1 VRVLTPGLGI
11 WYALMTGAESTL
23 FAELFDADVR
33 YTGMS
38 LVFQFSGIWASG
50 LTSVI
55 LTALVALG
63 GGALWWAGGYLVLTA
78 LISLVAVATMPRF
91 IGSRP
96 AWAADARW

>member
-1 VRVLTPGLGI
+1 
-11 WYALMTGAESTL
+11 MTGAGSTL

-38 LVFQFSGIWASG
+38 LVFQGSGIWASG
-50 LTSVI
+50 LTPVV
-55 LTALVALG
+55 LTALLALG
-63 GGALWWAGGYLVLTA
+63 GGTLWWAGGYLVLTA

-91 IGSRP
+91 VRWRP